1 MAKDVKGDKKSTGGG
16 GYVPT
21 RAELDA
27 IRQVETG
34 GCSDPLTAVG
44 DGGALY
50 WTVPDHGGLP
60 R

>member
-27 IRQVETG
+27 IRQVESG
-34 GCSDPLTAVG
+34 SCSDPLKVGTA
-44 DGGALY
+44 DSSIILILKIC
-50 WTVPDHGGLP
+50 P
-60 R
+60 